1 MLGMRQDIPASFSPV
16 SEEAFPQPDAA
27 TGQMIDAF
35 GDVQESIFFQASM
48 LRGKLAVSF
57 GVPLSFGN
65 STVHWHKT
73 PIESNN
79 VFGRDSC

>member
-27 TGQMIDAF
+27 TGQMPSGTSKA
-35 GDVQESIFFQASM
+35 IFFQDPFSGVNS
-48 LRGKLAVSF
+48 LLVS
-57 GVPLSFGN
+57 GYLLSFGN

-79 VFGRDSC
+79 VFAREPC